1 MYDAEERETYIT
13 TDDTRD
19 DWTIFTRS
27 KSMIRKLEKLKY
39 TPVKVELENRE
50 VIGAEYVIS
59 NNKISIRN
67 ANYVGRQFTDE
78 QRKEAAE
85 RLKKNKEAR

>member
-39 TPVKVELENRE
+39 IPIKVELENGE
-50 VIGAEYVIS
+50 MIGAEYVIS

-67 ANYVGRQFTDE
+67 AKYVGRQFTDE

-85 RLKKNKEAR
+85 RLRRNKEAR

>member
-27 KSMIRKLEKLKY
+27 KSMIRKLEKLKHE
-39 TPVKVELENRE
+39 PIKVELEDGDI
-50 VIGAEYVIS
+50 VGAEYVVS
-59 NNKISIRN
+59 SNKISIRN

-85 RLKKNKEAR
+85 RLRMNKETR

>member
-39 TPVKVELENRE
+39 TPIKVELENGE
-50 VIGAEYVIS
+50 IVSAEYVIS

-67 ANYVGRQFTDE
+67 ANYVGRRFTDE

-85 RLKKNKEAR
+85 RLKRNKEAR